1 MWHATKAHTGWQ
13 QLVRFSFE
21 FLKISN
27 DFPKGTT
34 SSWRWTVLRSPIT
47 RPSSTG
53 TTRPRTSMLLSISMK
68 SPKSEDVQ
76 PNQNCSYGKPG
87 DLITLKGEIFTK
99 EYGNANWRDSEGG
112 QDGRREE
119 SITGVVV
126 GDRECELTDP
136 LGNVWVDICLRQL
149 YWIPQWNYDLAN
161 LADLKVWDVPW
172 RRRRRNLWRRW

>member
-13 QLVRFSFE
+13 QLVRFSFK

-68 SPKSEDVQ
+68 SPKRCPTLSKLQLRQAGRPDHFE
-76 PNQNCSYGKPG
+76 GG
-87 DLITLKGEIFTK
+87 DLHEGVRERQLARFGGWT
-99 EYGNANWRDSEGG
+99 RRSEG
-112 QDGRREE
+112 REHHR
-119 SITGVVV
+119 SC
-126 GDRECELTDP
+126 R
-136 LGNVWVDICLRQL
+136 WRQRMRAHGSSRQCVSRYL
-149 YWIPQWNYDLAN
+149 SSAII
-161 LADLKVWDVPW
+161 LKETIK
-172 RRRRRNLWRRW
+172 LWSS